1 MDEVAVARFA
11 DGSTFGI
18 QLVDV
23 EGALPAGDERLTTP
37 TGLRDRAEH
46 GITALASLL
55 SHVATEIGQAVA
67 GIPPEN
73 RPSSIEAEVCLGLS
87 AQAGPV
93 WLSGKG
99 EYTLKATFVWN
110 T

>member
-1 MDEVAVARFA
+1 MDDVAVARFA

-23 EGALPAGDERLTTP
+23 EGGLPPGDERLTSP
-37 TGLRDRAEH
+37 TGLRERAEH
-46 GITALASLL
+46 GVAALASLL
-55 SHVATEIGQAVA
+55 SHVATEIGQGVA
-67 GIPPEN
+67 AIPQEH
-73 RPSSIEAEVCLGLS
+73 RPSSVEAEVCLGLS
-87 AQAGPV
+87 AQAGPI

>member
-11 DGSTFGI
+11 DGSTFGV
-18 QLVDV
+18 QLIAI
-23 EGALPAGDERLTTP
+23 EGPLPAGDDRLTTP
-37 TGLRDRAEH
+37 TGLRERAES
-46 GITALASLL
+46 GITGLATLL
-55 SHVATEIGQAVA
+55 SHVADEIGRGVA
-67 GIPPEN
+67 AIPVAN
-73 RPSSIEAEVCLGLS
+73 RPSSVEAEVCLGLS